1 MAIRCRT
8 AALFLPLAVIAC
20 NVSPKET
27 EALPQDATAK
37 KKDAWLQIMAEV
49 GDERNVVR
57 DLLTSTPQGD
67 LDQVANAA
75 EKAARLMRSGYGENE
90 HKRIPNFAD
99 MSRDCESWLLEVATE
114 ARQGHGE
121 LALAAFQA
129 GRSNCKTCHDAAGAG
144 W

>member
-20 NVSPKET
+20 NVSPKAT

-49 GDERNVVR
+49 GDERDVVR
-57 DLLTSTPQGD
+57 DLLTSTPQGN

-75 EKAARLMRSGYGENE
+75 EKAARLMRSGY
-90 HKRIPNFAD
+90 
-99 MSRDCESWLLEVATE
+99 
-114 ARQGHGE
+114 
-121 LALAAFQA
+121 
-129 GRSNCKTCHDAAGAG
+129 
-144 W
+144 